1 MSQPHTEWNAPAND
15 GNPNRVHDTTVIDTT
30 PRERSGSMALLW
42 LLALVAVAA
51 AGLAWYKQSSIDTTP
66 LATTPTPI
74 VIPAEETATAK
85 QDADRSQQRRAD
97 DARRTTAATTPRAT
111 APRPLAS
118 NPTPRYPSEALRAG
132 VGGTVMV
139 RASVDAN
146 GVPTDVA
153 VVERSGHRELDR
165 AALGA
170 VRKWRFEPAMRNGKA
185 VSSTVQVPVDFKPI

>member
-1 MSQPHTEWNAPAND
+1 MAQTEWNTTSNTATNNGVYD
-15 GNPNRVHDTTVIDTT
+15 DTVVDT
-30 PRERSGSMALLW
+30 PREKNASMGLLW
-42 LLALVAVAA
+42 LIALIAVVA
-51 AGLAWYKQSSIDTTP
+51 AGLAWYKQSSINTAP
-66 LATTPTPI
+66 LASTSTPI
-74 VIPAEETATAK
+74 VIPAEETVAAK
-85 QDADRSQQRRAD
+85 QEAARSEQRRAEA
-97 DARRTTAATTPRAT
+97 ARRTTATTTVTPRST

-118 NPTPRYPSEALRAG
+118 NPTPRYPNEALRAG

-139 RASVDAN
+139 RAVVDAN

-165 AALGA
+165 AAQAA

>member
-1 MSQPHTEWNAPAND
+1 MSQTEWN
-15 GNPNRVHDTTVIDTT
+15 TTSNNATNNGVYDNTVVDTT
-30 PRERSGSMALLW
+30 PREKNASMGLLW
-42 LLALVAVAA
+42 LIALIAVAA
-51 AGLAWYKQSSIDTTP
+51 AGLAWYKQSSINTAP
-66 LATTPTPI
+66 LASTPTPI
-74 VIPAEETATAK
+74 VIPAEETAAAK
-85 QDADRSQQRRAD
+85 QDAARSEQRRAEA
-97 DARRTTAATTPRAT
+97 ARRTTATAAVTPRST

-118 NPTPRYPSEALRAG
+118 NPTPRYPNEALRAG

-139 RASVDAN
+139 RAVVDAN

-165 AALGA
+165 AAQAA

>member
-1 MSQPHTEWNAPAND
+1 MSQPHPEWNT
-15 GNPNRVHDTTVIDTT
+15 NPSSVHDTTVVDTT
-30 PRERSGSMALLW
+30 PREKSASMALLW
-42 LLALVAVAA
+42 LIALIAIAA
-51 AGLAWYKQSSIDTTP
+51 AGLAWYKQSAIDTTP
-66 LATTPTPI
+66 LASTPAPV
-74 VIPAEETATAK
+74 VIPAEETAAAK
-85 QDADRSQQRRAD
+85 QEAARSEQRRNETAG
-97 DARRTTAATTPRAT
+97 RTTASVTPRAT

-118 NPTPRYPSEALRAG
+118 NPTPRYPVEALRAG

-139 RASVDAN
+139 RAEVDSN

-165 AALGA
+165 AAQAA